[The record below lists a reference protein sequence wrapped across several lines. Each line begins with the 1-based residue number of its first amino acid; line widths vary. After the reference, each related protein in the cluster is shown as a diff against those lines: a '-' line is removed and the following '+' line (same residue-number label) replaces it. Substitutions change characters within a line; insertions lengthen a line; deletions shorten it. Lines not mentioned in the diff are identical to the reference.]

1 MAKVSLKLK
10 VENAKFA
17 NDAGVDNI
25 DFSVDTEYT
34 TEELLAIMQALP
46 AYTASA
52 LELVERSQS

>member
-10 VENAKFA
+10 VENMKFP

-25 DFSVDTEYT
+25 DFSVDTEYS

-46 AYTASA
+46 AYMASV